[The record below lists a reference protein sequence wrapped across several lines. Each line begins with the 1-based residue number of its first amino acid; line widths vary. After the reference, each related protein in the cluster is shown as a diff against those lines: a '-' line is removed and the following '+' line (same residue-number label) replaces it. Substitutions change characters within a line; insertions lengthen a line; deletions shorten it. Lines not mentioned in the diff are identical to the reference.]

1 MFLFG
6 LGWRVK
12 VSSLGAGVINE
23 SWWVSEKSESEVSEV
38 RWAGEEVH
46 TRVWPAQCERVVKPD
61 AHPIHAI

>member
-12 VSSLGAGVINE
+12 MSSLGAGVINE

-38 RWAGEEVH
+38 R
-46 TRVWPAQCERVVKPD
+46 
-61 AHPIHAI
+61 